1 MFMDESGAS
10 LTPVVRRTW
19 APRGR
24 TPVLRHRFRRW
35 QRISMVGLC
44 CYRPDR
50 SRARLAFHAQPNA
63 YTSQALIGVI
73 AELRRFLHGAKVT
86 LLWDNLPA
94 HRSKQMQQFLATQ
107 RGWLVVERLPAY
119 APELNPVEGLWANLK
134 AVELANLAADVL
146 QEVLQAARRGITR
159 VRRRR
164 QLLWSFLDHTGLSL

>member
-1 MFMDESGAS
+1 VDESGQS

-44 CYRPDR
+44 CYGPDR
-50 SRARLAFHAQPNA
+50 SRARLAFHTQPDA
-63 YTSQALIGVI
+63 YTTQALIGVI
-73 AELRRFLHGAKVT
+73 GELRRFLAGAKVT

-94 HRSKQMQQFLATQ
+94 HRSQQMQQFLATQ
-107 RGWLVVERLPAY
+107 RSWLVVERLPAY

-134 AVELANLAADVL
+134 AVELANLVVDTLQDV
-146 QEVLQAARRGITR
+146 VRAARQGVTR
-159 VRRRR
+159 IRRKRK
-164 QLLWSFLDHTGLSL
+164 LLWSFLDHTGLSL